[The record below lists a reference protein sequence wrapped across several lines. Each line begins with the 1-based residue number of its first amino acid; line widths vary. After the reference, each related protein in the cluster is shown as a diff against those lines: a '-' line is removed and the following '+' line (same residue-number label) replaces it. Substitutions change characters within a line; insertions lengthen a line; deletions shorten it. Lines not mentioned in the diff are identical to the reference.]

1 MNLIEILHI
10 RTEQR
15 KQYLENPN
23 FERLS
28 DIFLNQINYEGKSDN
43 YVFAALLY
51 GPNEKSRIWKMDPDS
66 YDELEQL
73 FLEQHKRKTINWN
86 GIYQYY
92 VERQKTMDD
101 NQLKTEIKK
110 TNIKI
115 NTSIVLKLLEK
126 YKTKILTTYKTF

>member
-1 MNLIEILHI
+1 MNLMKMLHI

-28 DIFLNQINYEGKSDN
+28 DIFLNQINYGGKSDN

-51 GPNEKSRIWKMDPDS
+51 GPNKKSRIWEMDPDS

-86 GIYQYY
+86 DIYQYY
-92 VERQKTMDD
+92 VERQKSLNQLNH
-101 NQLKTEIKK
+101 NQLKKTNTEIN
-110 TNIKI
+110 TNI
-115 NTSIVLKLLEK
+115 VLRILEK
-126 YKTKILTTYKTF
+126 YKTKILATYKTF